1 VSRHIPREGLNV
13 KNLGVLRVSAVRFL
27 PGSRAY
33 STTKLGV
40 NTPKRRATSTP
51 IWRDP
56 WRRNE
61 LAELSRKS
69 SLEGLRGE
77 PINLSM
83 VTFRLP
89 WSRPS
94 VRKKL
99 RRLGVSV
106 GRKRGGLVPL
116 HRRRRDFPPELP
128 VRMPLIG
135 PDLTGLID
143 LTILVI

>member
-1 VSRHIPREGLNV
+1 MSRHIPREGLNV

-89 WSRPS
+89 WSRPA

-106 GRKRGGLVPL
+106 GRKKRGISPIAPAE
-116 HRRRRDFPPELP
+116 RDFLPELP
-128 VRMPLIG
+128 ARMRLIG